1 VRGRGGRGAELGA
14 VGQGCAGEAAAHSP
28 GAGGHYGDQRERGLS
43 DRRGAAGQGR
53 RQAGAREAA
62 GAGRGRESDKSDQH
76 RDGQKA
82 AGATTSPRVYNTYLA
97 LRLSATGLR
106 VASTPSATTNRMRL
120 GGPGLAERIS
130 HQSPAASTTTMRVK
144 TIWDG
149 VALPTRPTM
158 SFFHQICPGG
168 IGPGR
173 MRGVRLAPVLVRG
186 GIRCMRSCHRRGM
199 SRNPAG
205 TVASSASVT
214 STGSSLLLR
223 MHRDTSC
230 RRPGSSTRRSP
241 TQSKRQ
247 PC

>member
-1 VRGRGGRGAELGA
+1 VTFG
-14 VGQGCAGEAAAHSP
+14 
-28 GAGGHYGDQRERGLS
+28 YGSARRLNSER
-43 DRRGAAGQGR
+43 
-53 RQAGAREAA
+53 
-62 GAGRGRESDKSDQH
+62 H
-76 RDGQKA
+76 HH
-82 AGATTSPRVYNTYLA
+82 
-97 LRLSATGLR
+97 
-106 VASTPSATTNRMRL
+106 RMRL

-158 SFFHQICPGG
+158 SFFRQVCPGG

-186 GIRCMRSCHRRGM
+186 GIRGMRSCHRRGM

-230 RRPGSSTRRSP
+230 RRPGSSDTSESHSAQAPTLLTCVRSRSCRRAPSWTKASGRARP
-241 TQSKRQ
+241 ARTVPIAVMASQGTGSR
-247 PC
+247 